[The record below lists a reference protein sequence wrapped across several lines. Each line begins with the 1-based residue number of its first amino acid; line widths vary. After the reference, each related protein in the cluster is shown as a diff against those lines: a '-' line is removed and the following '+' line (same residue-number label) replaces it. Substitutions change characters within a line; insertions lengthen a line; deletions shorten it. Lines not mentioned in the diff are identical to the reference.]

1 MTDCPNDLLCKLLGQ
16 HTLLANLPVE
26 ANRQVGTYKH
36 SGDIRYIPENLTPVD
51 KIEDADEAYTY
62 EWALN
67 PAEVA
72 KLLYW
77 K

>member
-1 MTDCPNDLLCKLLGQ
+1 M
-16 HTLLANLPVE
+16 E